1 MAEATRNSDTYDW
14 CKVLTIL
21 FVWTVALF
29 NVNDSGILTTT
40 ILLACSCICT
50 SITPSRWNG
59 MDWAVAT
66 FLIYEVCSAAI
77 SLNLHPALSMC
88 HMSANAFLVY
98 HIQKDILSSTSLG
111 PRKVQGTATNIM
123 SLTALAIALVSFGI
137 FAKGAHEAG
146 FYNLVDFRHL
156 YRPLGYSTNV
166 WSEILLM
173 IFGMTL
179 CIGKDCKCHGITVFM
194 ALLLLVLSF
203 SRSAYISAILLLF
216 AYLAIIQERK
226 DKAIMMAGLMVA
238 ITSGLLFFCNEVC
251 STLNVMGAEVQRR
264 SVVGRMEAMNGIWD
278 VFNQHWLV
286 GYGAGNYTLAMDSF
300 YGQDSTKMYTS
311 YAPNIIVK
319 ILIERGL
326 LGIAAVS
333 ALIAIAAIQALKK
346 RKDKAT
352 ILASVTLLAVIL
364 KEMSLATLSSTDI
377 GWTATAILLAV
388 IGTSWNMSKGN
399 GGTRSAKKWYI
410 ITMCLLCCCMEPLY
424 KVLCPQKHFS
434 TLDIQAEYMN
444 ALKELENNR
453 NSIYKL
459 REIVCKYPLN
469 AQYRYSLY
477 KEELRLGNK
486 EKAVSQLEQ
495 AIELMPRIMTIKEVR
510 LFLDS
515 DSAQFAEIRQWLAA
529 KYMQKSNNPLCNAR
543 HGMIAY
549 LCGDKAKAERNVD
562 NAIKT
567 LPNLPMPWLLKG
579 LLSQERGNSADAKSC
594 FKKYE
599 WLTSGT
605 ANVKKKKY
613 AIPELTEESLGGTY
627 ALKHINWYGTEYDD
641 NKH

>member
-77 SLNLHPALSMC
+77 SLNLHPTLSMC
-88 HMSANAFLVY
+88 QMSANAFMVY
-98 HIQKDILSSTSLG
+98 HIQKDILSSTSLE

-194 ALLLLVLSF
+194 AMLLLVLSF
-203 SRSAYISAILLLF
+203 SRSAYIIALLLAF
-216 AYLAIIQERK
+216 AIIAIIEKRRERIVIL
-226 DKAIMMAGLMVA
+226 ASIIMVTIIGV
-238 ITSGLLFFCNEVC
+238 LLFRDDIC
-251 STLNVMGAEVQRR
+251 STFNIMGTEVQRR
-264 SVVGRMEAMNGIWD
+264 SVGGRIEAMNGIWD
-278 VFNQHWLV
+278 AFCQHWFV
-286 GYGAGNYTLAMDSF
+286 GYGAGNYTLALDSF

-319 ILIERGL
+319 ILIERGV

-333 ALIAIAAIQALKK
+333 ALICAIFVQVIKYRKSRKSVLAAIM
-346 RKDKAT
+346 
-352 ILASVTLLAVIL
+352 LLVVML
-364 KEMSLATLSSTDI
+364 KEMSLATLSSTST
-377 GWTATAILLAV
+377 GWATTAILLAV
-388 IGTSWNMSKGN
+388 IGTNCNASNEDGKTSS
-399 GGTRSAKKWYI
+399 TKKWHI

-434 TLDIQAEYMN
+434 TLDIQAEYMD
-444 ALKELENNR
+444 ALEKLENNG
-453 NSIYKL
+453 NDIYKL
-459 REIVCKYPLN
+459 RGIVSKYPLN

-510 LFLDS
+510 QFLDS
-515 DSAQFAEIRQWLAA
+515 DSAQYVKIRLWLAA
-529 KYMQKSNNPLCNAR
+529 KYKRKSNNPLCNAR

-549 LCGDKAKAERNVD
+549 LCGDKVQTERNVD
-562 NAIKT
+562 NAIKI

-579 LLSQERGNSADAKSC
+579 VLLQGRGMTIEARSC
-594 FKKYE
+594 FNKYE
-599 WLTSGT
+599 WLTNGT
-605 ANVKKKKY
+605 SNVINKKY
-613 AIPELTEESLGGTY
+613 AILELTEESLGGTY
-627 ALKHINWYGTEYDD
+627 ALKHINWYGTEYHDY
-641 NKH
+641 KH

>member
-1 MAEATRNSDTYDW
+1 MAEATKNSDTYAW

-77 SLNLHPALSMC
+77 SLNLHPTLSMC
-88 HMSANAFLVY
+88 QMSANAFLVY
-98 HIQKDILSSTSLG
+98 HIQKDILSSSSFG

-510 LFLDS
+510 QFLDS
-515 DSAQFAEIRQWLAA
+515 DSAQYVKIRLWLAA
-529 KYMQKSNNPLCNAR
+529 KYKRKSNNPLCNAR

-549 LCGDKAKAERNVD
+549 LCGDKVQTERNVD
-562 NAIKT
+562 NAIKI

-579 LLSQERGNSADAKSC
+579 VLLQGRGMTIEARSC
-594 FKKYE
+594 FNKYE
-599 WLTSGT
+599 WLTNGT
-605 ANVKKKKY
+605 SNVINKKY

-627 ALKHINWYGTEYDD
+627 ALKHINWYGTEYHDY
-641 NKH
+641 KH

>member
-1 MAEATRNSDTYDW
+1 MAEATRNSDTYEW

-29 NVNDSGILTTT
+29 NVNDSSILTTT

-66 FLIYEVCSAAI
+66 FLIYEVCSSAM
-77 SLNLHPALSMC
+77 SLNLYPTLSMC
-88 HMSANAFLVY
+88 HMSANAFMVY

-179 CIGKDCKCHGITVFM
+179 CIGKDSKCHGITVFM
-194 ALLLLVLSF
+194 AMLLLVLSF
-203 SRSAYISAILLLF
+203 SRSAYIIALLLAFAIIAIIEKRRERIVILASIIMVTIIGLLLF
-216 AYLAIIQERK
+216 RDDI
-226 DKAIMMAGLMVA
+226 
-238 ITSGLLFFCNEVC
+238 C
-251 STLNVMGAEVQRR
+251 STFNIMGTEVQRR
-264 SVVGRMEAMNGIWD
+264 SVEGRIEAMNGIWD
-278 VFNQHWLV
+278 VFNQHWFV
-286 GYGAGNYTLAMDSF
+286 GYGAGNYTLALDSF

-319 ILIERGL
+319 ILIERGV

-333 ALIAIAAIQALKK
+333 ALICAIFVQVIKHRKSRKSVLAAIM
-346 RKDKAT
+346 
-352 ILASVTLLAVIL
+352 LLAVML
-364 KEMSLATLSSTDI
+364 KEMSLATLSSTST
-377 GWTATAILLAV
+377 GWATTAILLAV
-388 IGTSWNMSKGN
+388 IGTNCNASNEDGKTSS
-399 GGTRSAKKWYI
+399 TKKWHI
-410 ITMCLLCCCMEPLY
+410 ITMCLLCCCLEPIY
-424 KVLCPQKHFS
+424 KSVCPKENFS
-434 TLDIQAEYMN
+434 TLDIQGEYHE
-444 ALKELENNR
+444 AVKEPENNR
-453 NSIYKL
+453 KSIYSL
-459 REIVCKYPLN
+459 REIVCKYPRN

-477 KEELRLGNK
+477 KEELRLDNK
-486 EKAVSQLEQ
+486 EEAVLQLER

-549 LCGDKAKAERNVD
+549 LCGDKAQAERNVD

-613 AIPELTEESLGGTY
+613 VILELTEESLGGTY
-627 ALKHINWYGTEYDD
+627 GLKHINWYGTEYDD